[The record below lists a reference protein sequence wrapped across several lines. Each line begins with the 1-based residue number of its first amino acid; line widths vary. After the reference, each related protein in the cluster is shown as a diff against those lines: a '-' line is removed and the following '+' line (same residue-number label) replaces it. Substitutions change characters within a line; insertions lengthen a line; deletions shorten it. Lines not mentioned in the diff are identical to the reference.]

1 MPPAVQGFGQP
12 FDGVAEYAQYGPSQV
27 TRSAQI
33 NQPLGQKA
41 ADKLAKK
48 LGLNKKNVLTKTQF
62 AQLVSGQGINGN
74 AQDAAIIDASVR
86 ILTNTTGNPL
96 YPVAPGKQPIVLAS
110 YGLTVNTDGMLES
123 PANATAPP
131 REINQLL
138 LPGGY
143 INTWCLDNGAAKSL
157 EMLYQSA
164 YTPEI
169 PFATE
174 SQQIT
179 DFAQLATFQQG
190 ERTSVAGMSVI
201 PSLFVINFSL
211 IYMLNPKLAAKMP
224 AYWAPIPTPVAQAL
238 AATGTTTGQVPYSEY
253 ASYFNAPA

>member
-48 LGLNKKNVLTKTQF
+48 LGLNKKDVLTKTQF

-74 AQDAAIIDASVR
+74 AKDAAIIDSSVR

-143 INTWCLDNGAAKSL
+143 INTWCINNGAEESL
-157 EMLYQSA
+157 EMLYESA

-190 ERTSVAGMSVI
+190 GRTSVVGMSVI

-253 ASYFNAPA
+253 ASYFNTAG